1 MPATRAAAEAQAR
14 AQVRASSRRGWRWRA
29 RGQRPARP
37 VKKEVAPNPCAF
49 QARTTASGR
58 ASWHRRERS
67 GWRWGARPALWR
79 GASSSFLLGPQERQ
93 GKSKTRPIWRKWTHA
108 NVCLN
113 KLCEPSQISNSYRSF
128 YLSANTKKPPILLL
142 KDLPPWRFGLG
153 HPTQPRA
160 ALGRV
165 GVDGASGL
173 STASAAPR

>member
-1 MPATRAAAEAQAR
+1 MQL
-14 AQVRASSRRGWRWRA
+14 
-29 RGQRPARP
+29 QR
-37 VKKEVAPNPCAF
+37 
-49 QARTTASGR
+49 
-58 ASWHRRERS
+58 HRRERRS
-67 GWRWGARPALWR
+67 GPAAGEDGDGARVGNDRHALSKRRWLR
-79 GASSSFLLGPQERQ
+79 TRARFRRVRRRAGERAGTDASDRDGDGEPGPHCGGASSSFLLGPQERQ

-128 YLSANTKKPPILLL
+128 YQSANTKKPPILLL